1 MEGLVNINGTDILLS
16 FASDATLLEALRNGG
31 FTEVKEGCGEGQC
44 GACVV
49 ILEGRLVN
57 ACQVFA
63 ATAIGKKI
71 LTVKGLGDI
80 HAPHAIQIAFA
91 ESGAVQCGFCTPG
104 MVLAAFSLLQENLD
118 PTDEQIR
125 HALDGNLCRCTG
137 YEKIIDA
144 VKLAARKLQLAARKP
159 QANERKADH
168 A

>member
-1 MEGLVNINGTDILLS
+1 MQGLINVNGRDTLLS
-16 FASDATLLEALRNGG
+16 FTSDATLLRALRENG

-57 ACQVFA
+57 ACQIFA
-63 ATAIGKKI
+63 ATAIGRRI
-71 LTVKGLGDI
+71 VTVKGLGDI
-80 HAPHAIQIAFA
+80 HAPHIVQTAFA
-91 ESGAVQCGFCTPG
+91 ESGAIQCGFCTPG
-104 MVLAAFSLLQENLD
+104 MVLATHCLLQEIPD
-118 PTDEQIR
+118 PTEEQIL

-144 VKLAARKLQLAARKP
+144 VKLAARKLQAG
-159 QANERKADH
+159 ERTMEH